1 MASRRI
7 APRFTPSAPLLSA
20 AALVVPVSVAVT
32 AIVSSLKTLRH
43 LRGLTAMGP
52 NLPGERRTVSVDG
65 DVIAFRY
72 HPGIDVRKVP
82 LVLIHGWGQCADA
95 TWFSVLPH
103 LENPF
108 IAVDLPGHGSSGG
121 ETFDFES
128 AARGVLAA
136 CDAVGFKAPHLVA
149 HSMGGPVALTV
160 VRLAPGRFSGWT
172 AIATAIAW
180 QPPRISLPLRVFPML
195 AGRVSPFTL
204 RSLRR
209 QLSQAPTYA
218 ESLVWSWR
226 NPPSARVLAS
236 SARALRGFDARG
248 WQLELPPVRF
258 LVPSEDSLV
267 NPRVQRKHARRLSAD
282 IIEIPQA
289 GHSFFVADPQAL
301 VKHLPV

>member
-1 MASRRI
+1 M
-7 APRFTPSAPLLSA
+7 LSA

-32 AIVSSLKTLRH
+32 TIVSSLKTLRH